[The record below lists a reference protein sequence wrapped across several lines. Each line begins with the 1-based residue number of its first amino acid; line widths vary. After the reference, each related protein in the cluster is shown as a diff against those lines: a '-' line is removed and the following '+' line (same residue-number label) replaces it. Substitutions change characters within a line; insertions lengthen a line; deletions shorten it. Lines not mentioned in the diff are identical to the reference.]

1 MNDLAVLPDGREV
14 LENLL
19 RLGVG
24 NANTQRA
31 YRRALEKFLRW
42 YSEKGH
48 REVSRLVLE
57 EYRGDLEN
65 SGAAASSINQE
76 LSALRGLLRNAALAG
91 YLDRDQAADAAGV
104 KNTRSL
110 GVRAGNWLT
119 AEQAKALLLA
129 PEEETLKGKRDRAI
143 LAMLV
148 GCGLRREELVLLN
161 IEDLQMRDER
171 WVIPELVG
179 KGRRVRLVPVPSW
192 VKDRLDLW
200 TTSANLRENRIF
212 RAVKKN
218 GEVSSESLSTTAVWK
233 IVLQHARQA
242 GIEQLTPHDLRRT
255 CAKLCRRLG
264 GDLEQIQFLLGH
276 SSIQTTER
284 YLGGE
289 QEIVRAVNDRLFKR
303 TKL

>member
-1 MNDLAVLPDGREV
+1 
-14 LENLL
+14 
-19 RLGVG
+19 
-24 NANTQRA
+24 
-31 YRRALEKFLRW
+31 
-42 YSEKGH
+42 
-48 REVSRLVLE
+48 
-57 EYRGDLEN
+57 
-65 SGAAASSINQE
+65 
-76 LSALRGLLRNAALAG
+76 
-91 YLDRDQAADAAGV
+91 
-104 KNTRSL
+104 
-110 GVRAGNWLT
+110 
-119 AEQAKALLLA
+119 
-129 PEEETLKGKRDRAI
+129 
-143 LAMLV
+143 
-148 GCGLRREELVLLN
+148 LRREELVLLN